1 MTEAKDVNQGHDC
14 VSILT
19 STSLAR
25 QNTPSPLLS
34 GTPLHYRHAPS
45 FQACPLGGDLADS
58 PIYLIGL
65 HRDPEGGVCVSG
77 GGVGGRH
84 GRGSSISSLEC
95 PYVAPTLKTQ
105 D

>member
-34 GTPLHYRHAPS
+34 GMPLHYRHAPS
-45 FQACPLGGDLADS
+45 FQARPLGGDLADS

-65 HRDPEGGVCVSG
+65 HRDPEGGVWG
-77 GGVGGRH
+77 GGH
-84 GRGSSISSLEC
+84 GRGNSISSLEF
-95 PYVAPTLKTQ
+95 PYVAPALKTQ